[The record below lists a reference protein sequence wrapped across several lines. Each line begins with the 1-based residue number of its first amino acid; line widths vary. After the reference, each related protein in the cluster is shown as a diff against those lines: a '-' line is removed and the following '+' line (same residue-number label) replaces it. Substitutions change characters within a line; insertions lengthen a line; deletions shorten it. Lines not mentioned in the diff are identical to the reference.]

1 MQVSSPDIVVS
12 TLFETALTK
21 MAKALDSKQGHTS
34 FGRLPM
40 SHEQTACDYAFGKAS
55 RDAQAKVFLGEL
67 TVQENLGKKSPGP
80 VY

>member
-1 MQVSSPDIVVS
+1 MVEGQAPSKNYDFA
-12 TLFETALTK
+12 TLTK
-21 MAKALDSKQGHTS
+21 MAKALDSKQAHTS
-34 FGRLPM
+34 FGRLPL
-40 SHEQTACDYAFGKAS
+40 SCENTAADYAFGRAS